1 MRARHSS
8 TRDATPPS
16 IARGRHV
23 GGRSPGTPRAKAAG
37 ASTFRAAQVDQLP
50 LFVGDDSTVGDT
62 ATQADRPLAKSERS
76 TIASVGDE
84 YGSLP
89 IRLID
94 GRSGCRA
101 SGARPALVHSIARVG
116 LLQPLLVEPRG
127 GRYRLVAGRAR
138 LAAVRALEWEK
149 VPCHILPPL
158 DALFTALV
166 PLTENVV
173 RQQLMGDDRAKMY
186 RALSEVMGSQTQA
199 ALAVG
204 VHRVSYSRSM
214 RDVRRTAEDLREA
227 SLPRKAVA
235 VLDRLQLVASTLNP
249 TQRSVL
255 ASQLRRLL
263 SVLGTQ
269 AHSGQEE

>member
-1 MRARHSS
+1 MAQQSS
-8 TRDATPPS
+8 TRESAPPS
-16 IARGRHV
+16 IPRGRRL
-23 GGRSPGTPRAKAAG
+23 GTRSPVTSRANAAG
-37 ASTFRAAQVDQLP
+37 ASVCRDAPVDQLS
-50 LFVGDDSTVGDT
+50 LFVGADSTVGGT
-62 ATQADRPLAKSERS
+62 VTQADGSISTSEHSTLASL
-76 TIASVGDE
+76 GDE

-94 GRSGCRA
+94 CRSGGRA
-101 SGARPALVHSIARVG
+101 SDARPALVHSIRRVG

-149 VPCHILPPL
+149 VPCHILPSL
-158 DALFTALV
+158 DALLTVLV

-186 RALSEVMGSQTQA
+186 RALYEVMGSQTQA

-214 RDVRRTAEDLREA
+214 RDVRRPAEDLREA

-269 AHSGQEE
+269 AHSDQEE